1 MKHMMSILLAGIA
14 ATLIGCTQHTVEV
27 KPIKVEPIH
36 ITVDVNLKIDR
47 QLDDFFDFQE
57 KPNKS

>member
-1 MKHMMSILLAGIA
+1 MKQLTLILLVCA
-14 ATLIGCTQHTVEV
+14 AAITVACTQHTVEV

-47 QLDDFFDFQE
+47 QLDDFFDFQD
-57 KPNKS
+57 KPTKS